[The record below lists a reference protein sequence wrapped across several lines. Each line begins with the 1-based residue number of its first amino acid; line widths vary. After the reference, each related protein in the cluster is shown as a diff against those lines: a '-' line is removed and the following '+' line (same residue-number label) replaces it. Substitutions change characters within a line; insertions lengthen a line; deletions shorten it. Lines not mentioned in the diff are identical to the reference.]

1 MPCRRQ
7 ARLYSTAR
15 LCMTF
20 RICSTAPRSS
30 TTLRRDGL
38 TLLEL
43 LIVLVIMTALGT
55 MLIPSLS
62 WMGGRSQ
69 RLATQENLRRIREL
83 LVNEYMIDMGELP
96 RPRIDLTVGG
106 TPIRLDHPQLV
117 YLFVNPDTH
126 EDGIPGNDFLVQ
138 GTILTGRRW
147 QGPYAQHAGM
157 EYFVTDNDTSL
168 VTGTNF
174 TIRYGVGDPISR
186 IGDPTITDAWG
197 HPIVIQ
203 EPIVT
208 GDVNGDGV
216 VNDED
221 VRFARLHARLVSAGR
236 NGRVDTD
243 PDVLMPNRGERG
255 DDEVLFLFRHD
266 EFSDAMLDLEP

>member
-1 MPCRRQ
+1 MPSCWKTCR
-7 ARLYSTAR
+7 YS
-15 LCMTF
+15 
-20 RICSTAPRSS
+20 IAPR
-30 TTLRRDGL
+30 RNGL

-55 MLIPSLS
+55 MLVPTLS

-69 RLATQENLRRIREL
+69 RLATQENLRRIRDL
-83 LVNEYMIDMGELP
+83 VVNEYMVDMGELP

-106 TPIRLDHPQLV
+106 TPIRFNHPQLV

-126 EDGIPGNDFLVQ
+126 EDGIPGNDLLMH
-138 GTILTGRRW
+138 GTILSGRRW

-157 EYFVTDNDTSL
+157 EYFVTDNDISL

-174 TIRYGVGDPISR
+174 TNRYGNGDPLSR

-203 EPIVT
+203 EPIAV

-221 VRFARLHARLVSAGR
+221 VRFARMHARLVSAGR
-236 NGRVDTD
+236 NGRIDTN
-243 PDVLMPNRGERG
+243 PDILMPNRGERG